1 MESKAGTKEIMV
13 IVTTLLQK
21 EKWLEIRQLL
31 LAKINTLSI
40 KMVLR
45 RFLKVLTMDEL
56 SLST

>member
-1 MESKAGTKEIMV
+1 MESKAGTKEIIV

-56 SLST
+56 L